1 MASMSQEELE
11 ARFGALV
18 QRLRR
23 AKGYSQEGFAFRVG
37 IHPTYLNSIEKG
49 KRNVSIRTANRIAE
63 ALDLTLVGLF
73 VELERDRDVGPEAN
87 ATPRP

>member
-1 MASMSQEELE
+1 MVQEELE
-11 ARFGALV
+11 ERFGVLV
-18 QRLRR
+18 QRLRKAR
-23 AKGYSQEGFAFRVG
+23 GYSQEGFALRVG

-73 VELERDRDVGPEAN
+73 SELEQKDDSGAEQN
-87 ATPRP
+87 LS

>member
-1 MASMSQEELE
+1 MSQEELE
-11 ARFGALV
+11 ERFGALV

-49 KRNVSIRTANRIAE
+49 RRNVSIRTAGRIAE

-73 VELERDRDVGPEAN
+73 VALEREHDAGEGASS
-87 ATPRP
+87 TPTS

>member
-1 MASMSQEELE
+1 MSQEQLE

-49 KRNVSIRTANRIAE
+49 RRNVSMRTVDRIAG
-63 ALDLTLVGLF
+63 ALDLTLVTLF
-73 VELERDRDVGPEAN
+73 EELERDQDDPEADGV
-87 ATPRP
+87 PQL